1 MSHNTCKDGVDGV
14 NVFGKTIDFKK
25 GRNVDF
31 NNGKNTYISQGG
43 LQLKANTDGCV
54 EISNGK
60 VYVNDVYVVNDVD
73 NETGN
78 IDFVGDVV
86 INGDVKAGFS
96 VKSRETLK

>member
-1 MSHNTCKDGVDGV
+1 
-14 NVFGKTIDFKK
+14 
-25 GRNVDF
+25 
-31 NNGKNTYISQGG
+31 
-43 LQLKANTDGCV
+43 
-54 EISNGK
+54 
-60 VYVNDVYVVNDVD
+60 VD